1 MGEKVPAMAR
11 RASQKKYHWG
21 HLGKGLRDGFWEELL
36 DIYILLMIQDPETA
50 GFSSLPCLAT

>member
-11 RASQKKYHWG
+11 RASQQKYHWG